1 MFELGHMK
9 IVSPH
14 LNARAAHQS
23 WPGRSGF
30 GPGTPAQRLPG
41 RSRAQGFKHIE
52 PGTLARL
59 APARADRAPA
69 ILVFTHGARTPC
81 GLRSSPA
88 GLADLKCGQQTGR
101 NRSLGGR
108 KHSFGQGLV
117 ALGAGLWL
125 GRGVLGWLGFGDVV
139 GSLGAVVGILWL
151 GFGRGR
157 GQQTG
162 GAGCQNQPGRQ
173 SCMVG
178 AGSSLA
184 DQGGGSAGNPQRQQ
198 RRAQRGH
205 AQRLRRGAQ
214 GLDNLRIKSGVG
226 QARAGGLDVR
236 AAPVD
241 AGIRD
246 A

>member
-1 MFELGHMK
+1 M
-9 IVSPH
+9 
-14 LNARAAHQS
+14 
-23 WPGRSGF
+23 
-30 GPGTPAQRLPG
+30 
-41 RSRAQGFKHIE
+41 
-52 PGTLARL
+52 ARL
-59 APARADRAPA
+59 APARADRTPA
-69 ILVFTHGARTPC
+69 ILVFTHGARTPRS
-81 GLRSSPA
+81 LRSSPA
-88 GLADLKCGQQTGR
+88 GLTDLKCGQQTGR

-108 KHSFGQGLV
+108 KHGFGQGLV

-125 GRGVLGWLGFGDVV
+125 GRGVLGWLWFGGVV
-139 GSLGAVVGILWL
+139 GSLGAVVGGLWL
-151 GFGRGR
+151 GVRR
-157 GQQTG
+157 WRQTG

-173 SCMVG
+173 RCMVG
-178 AGSSLA
+178 AGSGFT
-184 DQGGGSAGNPQRQQ
+184 DQGGGSAGNSQRQQ

-214 GLDNLRIKSGVG
+214 GLDHLRIKPGVG